1 MDDKKVVRHIQIR
14 IRLKKMKILNKA
26 ELQQAGKVLQSHLPK
41 SSKVYGYLFGMNRNK
56 PHTLEVIVDSWP
68 DFKTI
73 ICRPDPKNAHTLL
86 YKNRLNF
93 FSTDEK
99 ILKKMLTEDKVLD
112 WNKYF
117 RIGGFDIRHA
127 TMLKDVAATKGA
139 TFRQLILVHLLV
151 LQDPNLLPQLTVN
164 SDMEARIS
172 SLNESHVSLVNKTWK
187 FGGDEK
193 GFQLIKYL
201 ISHFPTCC
209 ITDEE
214 GCPVSWVLLYD
225 YCAMGLLY
233 TAPDYRGRGYT
244 KILISTMAT
253 RLHAQGY
260 PVYCFIEEEN
270 QLSYRLSKKLGF
282 TEDPSYRAAWYEFN
296 Y

>member
-1 MDDKKVVRHIQIR
+1 
-14 IRLKKMKILNKA
+14 MKILNKA

-41 SSKVYGYLFGMNRNK
+41 SSKVYGYLFGVNRNK

-73 ICRPDPKNAHTLL
+73 ICRPDQKNAHTLL

-193 GFQLIKYL
+193 GFKLIKYL
-201 ISHFPTCC
+201 IRHFPTCC

>member
-1 MDDKKVVRHIQIR
+1 
-14 IRLKKMKILNKA
+14 MKILNKA
-26 ELQQAGKVLQSHLPK
+26 ELQQAEKVLQSHLPK

-56 PHTLEVIVDSWP
+56 PHTLEFIVDSWP

-73 ICRPDPKNAHTLL
+73 ICRPLPESEHILL
-86 YKNRLNF
+86 YTLGF
-93 FSTDEK
+93 YSTDEK
-99 ILKKMLTEDKVLD
+99 ILKRMLTEDNVLD

-117 RIGGFDIRHA
+117 KIGGFDFQHA
-127 TMLKDVAATKGA
+127 TMLKDISATKGV
-139 TFRQLILVHLLV
+139 TVRQFTLVHLLA
-151 LQDPNLLPQLTVN
+151 LQDPSLLPQLSVN

-172 SLNESHVSLVNKTWK
+172 SLNESHVSLVKNTWK

-193 GFQLIKYL
+193 AFQKIQHL

-214 GCPVSWVLLYD
+214 DRPVSWVLFYD
-225 YCAMGLLY
+225 YCAIGLLY
-233 TAPDYRGRGYT
+233 TVPEYRGRGYA

-253 RLHAQGY
+253 SLHAQGY

-270 QLSYRLSKKLGF
+270 HLSYKLFKKMGF

>member
-1 MDDKKVVRHIQIR
+1 MTKKVVRHIQIR

-26 ELQQAGKVLQSHLPK
+26 ELQQAEKVLQSHLPK
-41 SSKVYGYLFGMNRNK
+41 SSK
-56 PHTLEVIVDSWP
+56 
-68 DFKTI
+68 
-73 ICRPDPKNAHTLL
+73 NAHILL
-86 YKNRLNF
+86 YKNQLSF

-99 ILKKMLTEDKVLD
+99 ILKKMLTEDKDLD

-127 TMLKDVAATKGA
+127 TMLKDVTATEGA
-139 TFRQLILVHLLV
+139 TFRQLTLVHLLA

-187 FGGDEK
+187 FG
-193 GFQLIKYL
+193 
-201 ISHFPTCC
+201 
-209 ITDEE
+209 
-214 GCPVSWVLLYD
+214 
-225 YCAMGLLY
+225 
-233 TAPDYRGRGYT
+233 APDYRGRGYA

-270 QLSYRLSKKLGF
+270 QLSYRLFKKLGF